1 MQRTLFALCS
11 ALLLALLL
19 VLATHLPASAQ
30 QRLVTNDRVTADQ
43 VSQAIANSPNASQWL
58 RANARAVGNLAINVE
73 SGGYLS
79 VYNGSCCYG
88 VLQMNEENIRRYAQV
103 PPDEFRTWSLQSQV
117 DAWSRVMS
125 QALQANPAQA
135 LEALGTFDGRRVDA
149 NMILACVQLG
159 IGNCQ
164 RMIVSGR
171 CSGFADSNGTTICGM
186 ADRIAGNAP
195 SPTTPGTTSPS
206 TPISGGGSGIAFN
219 NSCIR
224 ASDGQCVP
232 VTEALRIGFEQGS
245 GVSMAR
251 MRSIIQML
259 LVAITLLVV
268 SSALVGVWQQYARGV
283 IDKATMMEYMQKG
296 CIIVMIVFAV
306 MTIF

>member
-1 MQRTLFALCS
+1 MQRILFAP
-11 ALLLALLL
+11 LLALLL
-19 VLATHLPASAQ
+19 CLMAMVAMHLPASAQ
-30 QRLVTNDRVTADQ
+30 QRLITNDRVTANQ

-58 RANARAVGNLAINVE
+58 RANANAVGNLAINVE

-79 VYNGSCCYG
+79 VYNGSCCFG
-88 VLQMNEENIRRYAQV
+88 VLQLNRSNISRYAETT
-103 PPDEFRTWSLQSQV
+103 PEDFRTWSLQRQV

-125 QALQANPAQA
+125 EALQATPAQA
-135 LEALGTFDGRRVDA
+135 LAALGTFDGRRVDA

-164 RMIVSGR
+164 RMIASGR

-195 SPTTPGTTSPS
+195 SPTTPGTTAPS
-206 TPISGGGSGIAFN
+206 TPISGGSGIAFN
-219 NSCIR
+219 NGCIR
-224 ASDGQCVP
+224 GSDGQCVP

-251 MRSIIQML
+251 MRTIIQML

-296 CIIVMIVFAV
+296 CVIVMIVFAV

>member
-1 MQRTLFALCS
+1 MQRTFFALCS
-11 ALLLALLL
+11 ALLLGWLAL
-19 VLATHLPASAQ
+19 LATHMPASAQ

-43 VSQAIANSPNASQWL
+43 VAQAIANSPNASQWL
-58 RANARAVGNLAINVE
+58 RANANAVGNLAINVE

-88 VLQMNEENIRRYAQV
+88 VLQMNNENIRQATDV
-103 PPDEFRTWSLQSQV
+103 TPAEFRTWSLQRQV

-125 QALQANPAQA
+125 QALQATPAQA
-135 LEALGTFDGRRVDA
+135 LAALGTFDGRRVDA

-164 RMIVSGR
+164 RMIASGR

-195 SPTTPGTTSPS
+195 SPTTPGTTAPS
-206 TPISGGGSGIAFN
+206 TPISSGGGIAFN
-219 NSCIR
+219 NGCIR
-224 ASDGQCVP
+224 GSDGQCVP

-268 SSALVGVWQQYARGV
+268 SSAMVGVWQQYARGV

-296 CIIVMIVFAV
+296 CVIVMIVFAV